1 MTEAES
7 KVINLIE
14 CSNNPTAALDVAFK
28 LILEFL
34 ELPQDGQYNFV
45 ALQEKAV

>member
-14 CSNNPTAALDVAFK
+14 RSNDPIAALDVAFK
-28 LILEFL
+28 LILESL
-34 ELPQDGQYNFV
+34 ALPQDDQYNF
-45 ALQEKAV
+45 AELQERAV

>member
-14 CSNNPTAALDVAFK
+14 RSNDPIAALDVAFK

-34 ELPQDGQYNFV
+34 ELPQASRCTSSEPLAEV
-45 ALQEKAV
+45 S